1 MFTPCMHNTIMFCG
15 IKMMRDDGE
24 DGKIQWNIWKR
35 WQLKHNQALLQMLK
49 SNDPFSDVGWDNEN
63 EQEHLVEL
71 CF

>member
-1 MFTPCMHNTIMFCG
+1 
-15 IKMMRDDGE
+15 MMRDDGE
-24 DGKIQWNIWKR
+24 DGKIQWNIWER

-49 SNDPFSDVGWDNEN
+49 SNGPFSDVGWDNEN